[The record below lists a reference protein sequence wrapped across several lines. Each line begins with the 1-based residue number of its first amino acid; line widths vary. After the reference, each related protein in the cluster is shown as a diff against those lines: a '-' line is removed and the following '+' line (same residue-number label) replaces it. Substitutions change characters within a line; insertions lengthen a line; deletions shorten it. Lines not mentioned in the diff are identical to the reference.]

1 MKMAADLAGNE
12 KGNTSAET
20 LSPLVSQSA
29 LEIRVA
35 KILVFISVDGS
46 ATIWDKDDVLKLK
59 KELRIPG
66 VLIGSLTR
74 KPWQNQ
80 VMSLPLI
87 LTPDEV
93 TLLIE
98 KGYAVL
104 IDRRQYSS
112 IPTTNEVVE
121 YFVKLRQQSHLE
133 QIKIFVK
140 DREEKKQIYCKRD
153 KQCFEA
159 GKNSTD
165 KKNGSPQSDIL
176 IKTFEDDAVMLSKDI
191 QNDTRI
197 KQETNETK
205 QDVNQVTVG
214 ALEFPATLGNSY
226 LQADRIL
233 DKQVKEQAECVHSKT
248 NIPGVIL
255 SEKTTKT
262 DHGNETTERAIIEI
276 TETDMQYYSKSTWI
290 HIPTSCPGLARN
302 NLDFHYKTSV
312 TWQYPRTLTEKRNY
326 AVYKDLWEK
335 GYFITTGEKF
345 GCDFLVYPGDPS
357 RYHSHFIVIVI
368 PSSRKMTSMELL
380 AYGRLGSGVK
390 KSVLLATVNET
401 TNQSVEYQSI
411 SWSNID

>member
-1 MKMAADLAGNE
+1 MAADLAGNE
-12 KGNTSAET
+12 TGNTFAET
-20 LSPLVSQSA
+20 TSPLVALSA
-29 LEIRVA
+29 LEVRVA
-35 KILVFISVDGS
+35 KILVFVSVDGS
-46 ATIWDKDDVLKLK
+46 ATVWDKDDVIKLK

-66 VLIGSLTR
+66 VLIGSLSR

-80 VMSLPLI
+80 VMSLPLL
-87 LTPDEV
+87 LTPEEV

-98 KGYAVL
+98 KDFAVL
-104 IDRRQYSS
+104 IDRAQCSS
-112 IPTTNEVVE
+112 IPTTNEAE
-121 YFVKLRQQSHLE
+121 CFVKLREQSHLE

-140 DREEKKQIYCKRD
+140 SREEKKQLYCKRD

-159 GKNSTD
+159 GKHTTD
-165 KKNGSPQSDIL
+165 MKNGDIL
-176 IKTFEDDAVMLSKDI
+176 IKTFEGDAVTLSKDI
-191 QNDTRI
+191 QSDTMI

-205 QDVNQVTVG
+205 KDVNQVTVG
-214 ALEFPATLGNSY
+214 ALEFSTTQGNSH
-226 LQADRIL
+226 LQADRMS
-233 DKQVKEQAECVHSKT
+233 DKQVKEQTGCVHSNT
-248 NIPGVIL
+248 SVADVICN
-255 SEKTTKT
+255 EKTTKT
-262 DHGNETTERAIIEI
+262 NHGENETAGRITIEI

-290 HIPTSCPGLARN
+290 HIPTSYPGLARK
-302 NLDFHYKTSV
+302 NLDFNNKTSV
-312 TWQYPRTLTEKRNY
+312 TWKYPRTLTEKRNY

-335 GYFITTGEKF
+335 GYFITSGEKF

-368 PSSRKMTSMELL
+368 PSGRKITSMELL